1 MFSTRNGRPVAIDN
15 ASAVLRTCPPP
26 SPIDPSIVIMLSILE
41 YACIA
46 APCGRRDDLVHAT
59 PASPHACQS
68 QARTSQEQAMCHGG
82 EAANS

>member
-1 MFSTRNGRPVAIDN
+1 MRSRRNACPVAIDS

-46 APCGRRDDLVHAT
+46 GSLR
-59 PASPHACQS
+59 PA
-68 QARTSQEQAMCHGG
+68 
-82 EAANS
+82 